1 VLRGINANILLK
13 EGLSVQCNH
22 GFHGTK
28 ASPRSRGG
36 AFHGTKASPRSRGG
50 AFHGTKA
57 SPRSRGG
64 AFHGSKALPRSMGG
78 ATVCHQD
85 QLILQILEIPI
96 E

>member
-22 GFHGTK
+22 G
-28 ASPRSRGG
+28 
-36 AFHGTKASPRSRGG
+36 FHGTKASPRSRGG

>member
-64 AFHGSKALPRSMGG
+64 A
-78 ATVCHQD
+78 TVCHQD